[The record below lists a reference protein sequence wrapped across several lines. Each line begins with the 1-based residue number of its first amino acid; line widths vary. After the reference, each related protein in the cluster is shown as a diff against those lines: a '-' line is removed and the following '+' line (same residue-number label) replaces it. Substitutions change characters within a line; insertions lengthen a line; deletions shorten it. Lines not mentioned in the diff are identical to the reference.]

1 MLLAT
6 ILLLGAL
13 PQSVNLAKSVVNNA
27 VAVTEANETVASR
40 ELPSMPTPKVA
51 VPASSD
57 ASGSG
62 KLNVSSSAVEP
73 AISPISAMPMKA
85 GHARLGET
93 RRQRIAWYAL
103 ATAGHGAAAF
113 DAYTTRLA
121 LSGNYGN
128 EGNPF
133 LRPFAHSNSLY
144 AATQVSP
151 LVMDYLGKRMMSSQD
166 RWIRNLWWVPQ
177 VLGGGFSVGAGVH
190 NLSVVK

>member
-6 ILLLGAL
+6 IILLGAL
-13 PQSVNLAKSVVNNA
+13 PQSGNLAKSVVNNA
-27 VAVTEANETVASR
+27 VAVSEASESVASR

-51 VPASSD
+51 VD

-73 AISPISAMPMKA
+73 PISAMPMKA
-85 GHARLGET
+85 GHPRSGET
-93 RRQRIAWYAL
+93 RGQRIAWYTL
-103 ATAGHGAAAF
+103 AVAGHGAAAF
-113 DAYTTRLA
+113 DAYSTRLA
-121 LSGNYGN
+121 ISGNYGT

-133 LRPFAHSNSLY
+133 LRPFSHSNALY

-151 LVMDYLGKRMMSSQD
+151 LVMDYLGKRMMASQD
-166 RWIRNLWWVPQ
+166 RWLRRLWWMPQ

-190 NLSVVK
+190 NLSVVH

>member
-6 ILLLGAL
+6 IILLGAL
-13 PQSVNLAKSVVNNA
+13 PQSANLAKSVVNNT
-27 VAVTEANETVASR
+27 VSVSEAKESVASR
-40 ELPSMPTPKVA
+40 ELPSMPAPKVGA
-51 VPASSD
+51 DTSRD
-57 ASGSG
+57 ASASG

-73 AISPISAMPMKA
+73 PITAMPLKA

-93 RRQRIAWYAL
+93 RQQRIAWYAL

-121 LSGNYGN
+121 ISGNYGT

-133 LRPFAHSNSLY
+133 LRPFSHSNALY

-151 LVMDYLGKRMMSSQD
+151 LVMDYLGKRMMTSNS
-166 RWIRNLWWVPQ
+166 R
-177 VLGGGFSVGAGVH
+177 
-190 NLSVVK
+190 